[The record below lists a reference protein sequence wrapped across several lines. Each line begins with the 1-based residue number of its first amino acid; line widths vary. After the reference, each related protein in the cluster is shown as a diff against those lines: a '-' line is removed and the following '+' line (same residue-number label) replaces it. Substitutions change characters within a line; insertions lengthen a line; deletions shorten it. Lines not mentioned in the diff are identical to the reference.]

1 MNSHQVSRARQ
12 YLGDV
17 YEENAFHVRGFHPL
31 WPDFPDSSVKH
42 FHIRM
47 PIQVQHDVP
56 STPHTQRPDL
66 TRMRFGL
73 LPFRSPL
80 LR

>member
-17 YEENAFHVRGFHPL
+17 SEENNFHVQGFPL
-31 WPDFPDSSVKH
+31 LRPDFPVSSVND
-42 FHIRM
+42 FHSRM

-56 STPHTQRPDL
+56 TTPHTQRPDL

>member
-17 YEENAFHVRGFHPL
+17 NEENLFHIRGYHPL
-31 WPDFPDSSVKH
+31 WPDFPDRSVTN
-42 FHIRM
+42 FRIRP
-47 PIQVQHDVP
+47 PIQVQHDIP
-56 STPHTQRPDL
+56 TTPYTQRLDL
-66 TRMRFGL
+66 TRIWFGL